1 MVLGHENETGPHSCS
16 VCGRNGQ
23 HESNILMSH
32 LACLNVCAAVCHDE
46 QKGEEWARSLH
57 IALNAIGSAL
67 FVW

>member
-1 MVLGHENETGPHSCS
+1 MSVLLC
-16 VCGRNGQ
+16 VD
-23 HESNILMSH
+23 
-32 LACLNVCAAVCHDE
+32 DE